1 MESIYND
8 VIKGRFIRPFLFG
21 SRKNILSVEANIDE
35 KEGCIYL
42 HFDVELQN
50 DYRPG
55 YPIPKRSIYYAARE
69 ISEQLGILTEI
80 TDYSSVEKVYCIWIC
95 NNKKMPKKLQN
106 TVSEYYIAKRD
117 LIGHVEEPKEDYDL
131 IDIIM
136 IRRGDESSDE
146 QILDY
151 LNNLCRKICKEKPD
165 AKEMRRQ
172 FEEVMGRPEQKW
184 YTHYAAGI
192 LGGTGFAV
200 FFGCDIRD
208 AIIAVIVSIV
218 IVAAGNWLAE
228 REKNLL
234 AYNLILSF
242 IAEMIILL
250 SVKFGFADH
259 EERIMIGIVMLLI
272 SGLSTTNGIRDLLQ
286 KDFISGS
293 INIMNSMLGASG
305 IAFGTAIP
313 MILFGGVEAEGFI
326 LTPNLIVQ
334 LISCTAACVGFALWF
349 KIRGMQVVYCGIGA
363 FFTWLIYALV
373 YEARPSNF
381 LATTIAAT
389 FVAFYAF
396 IMSRINK
403 APSTIFLTAS
413 VFPLIP
419 GPNLYYVMYACVS
432 GNMHMLLEQ
441 TITLFATCVA
451 IAFGF
456 NFVDIASRT
465 IMRGMKVEYH
475 IGKSDR

>member
-1 MESIYND
+1 
-8 VIKGRFIRPFLFG
+8 
-21 SRKNILSVEANIDE
+21 
-35 KEGCIYL
+35 
-42 HFDVELQN
+42 
-50 DYRPG
+50 
-55 YPIPKRSIYYAARE
+55 
-69 ISEQLGILTEI
+69 
-80 TDYSSVEKVYCIWIC
+80 
-95 NNKKMPKKLQN
+95 
-106 TVSEYYIAKRD
+106 
-117 LIGHVEEPKEDYDL
+117 
-131 IDIIM
+131 
-136 IRRGDESSDE
+136 
-146 QILDY
+146 
-151 LNNLCRKICKEKPD
+151 
-165 AKEMRRQ
+165 
-172 FEEVMGRPEQKW
+172 
-184 YTHYAAGI
+184 
-192 LGGTGFAV
+192 
-200 FFGCDIRD
+200 
-208 AIIAVIVSIV
+208 
-218 IVAAGNWLAE
+218 
-228 REKNLL
+228 
-234 AYNLILSF
+234 
-242 IAEMIILL
+242 
-250 SVKFGFADH
+250 
-259 EERIMIGIVMLLI
+259 MIGIVMRLI

-313 MILFGGVEAEGFI
+313 MILFGGVEAEGYI

-465 IMRGMKVEYH
+465 IMRSMKVEYH